1 MVACKEVQAE
11 EEVMGVTLNGIMIR
25 MQVEGLSTIGRNTQ
39 GVRVINL
46 GDGDR
51 VVDMTRLPKSEN
63 EILDHGGENGGI
75 VEAGEGENGEPSEGG
90 IKPVGAALFAALGLD
105 LKRCLIYI

>member
-51 VVDMTRLPKSEN
+51 VVDMTRPPKSEN

-75 VEAGEGENGEPSEGG
+75 VEAGEGENGETNDGG
-90 IKPVGAALFAALGLD
+90 INPVGAALLAALGLD

>member
-11 EEVMGVTLNGIMIR
+11 EEVMVVTMSGIMIR

-51 VVDMTRLPKSEN
+51 VIDMTRLPKSED
-63 EILDHGGENGGI
+63 EILDYGGENGGI
-75 VEAGEGENGEPSEGG
+75 VQAGEGG